1 MTATHDQQ
9 RYRLSFTAGALYLR
23 GAPIGAA
30 LYQDLGD
37 WLKVRAALRADNLL
51 QARTTATSTR
61 WTAELVR
68 RLATLTNA
76 EIEILTEATGEEEA
90 HLMWAATCRY
100 YSLIGEFAEEVLR
113 ERFLLLQ
120 PTVTPAHFNAFVS
133 KKTLWHDEL
142 TTLRPATYRAL
153 RSNLLRMLRE
163 ADLITEDGTII
174 PTAFSARVRAQ
185 FDRRT
190 PSDARFFPTKAAA

>member
-1 MTATHDQQ
+1 MIAIHDQQ

-30 LYQDLGD
+30 LYRQLGD
-37 WLKVRAALRADNLL
+37 WMKVRAALRADNLL
-51 QARTTATSTR
+51 QARTTSTSTR

-68 RLATLTNA
+68 RLATLSDA
-76 EIEILTEATGEEEA
+76 EVEILTEATGDEEA

-120 PTVTPAHFNAFVS
+120 PDVAPEDFDAFVS

-153 RSNLLRMLRE
+153 RSNLFRMLRE
-163 ADLITEDGTII
+163 GDLITEDGTII
-174 PTAFSARVRAQ
+174 PTVLSTRVRAH
-185 FDRRT
+185 FERRT
-190 PSDARFFPTKAAA
+190 PSDARFFPTKEAA